1 MSLTALIASIPSPG
15 SNAIH
20 LGPLQ
25 LRAYGFMIALGVL
38 AGVWLTGRRMEAKQ
52 VGTSEDMS
60 AIALWAVPAGVVGS
74 RIYHVITDWKS
85 FRGDWGRAFKIWE
98 GGLGIWGGVAAGV
111 LVGLWAA
118 RRRGVDAA
126 SILGCAAPALPLSQA
141 IGRWGNWWNQELFG
155 KPTTLPW
162 ALRVSPARVVELG
175 YAPGTTFHPTFLYE
189 SLWNFGLCG
198 VLLLIDRRYKPRP
211 MRLFAMYVAGYTFVR
226 FFIERLRIDFASKI
240 AGLRVNEW
248 VSAIVFFLAVA
259 YLLLRRSSAGPYVPR
274 LVDGPADTSG
284 TLHDESDTVH
294 DDPDYAH
301 DDSAGGSGGGAPEG
315 STLVGSSHEHAD
327 DEPDDDGGHVLTARE
342 PLGDDELGE
351 EHDDEAAR
359 EQPSVD
365 GDPDRDGERDD
376 RR

>member
-1 MSLTALIASIPSPG
+1 VSLTALIASIPSPG

-162 ALRVSPARVVELG
+162 ALRVSPSKVVELG

-198 VLLLIDRRYKPRP
+198 VLLLIDRRFKPRP
-211 MRLFAMYVAGYTFVR
+211 LRLFAMYVAGYTFVR

-248 VSAIVFFLAVA
+248 VSGVVFFVAVA
-259 YLLLRRSSAGPYVPR
+259 YLLLSRTSAGPYVARPASA
-274 LVDGPADTSG
+274 DGSAGSPQ
-284 TLHDESDTVH
+284 
-294 DDPDYAH
+294 
-301 DDSAGGSGGGAPEG
+301 DDSALPGA
-315 STLVGSSHEHAD
+315 SHDETD
-327 DEPDDDGGHVLTARE
+327 GEPDDDGGDVLTAGE
-342 PLGDDELGE
+342 PLGDDELDE
-351 EHDDEAAR
+351 QHDDEPAG
-359 EQPSVD
+359 EEPGVD
-365 GDPDRDGERDD
+365 DDPDRDGERHDG
-376 RR
+376 R